1 FTYPS
6 PDPAERYS
14 FTVTATYVDG
24 DGPASTS
31 SDLVPTS
38 GRFADVPGAAWYAD
52 GVDWTTAYG
61 VLSAYPPGLFKP
73 TKAATRAQVASALWN
88 LAGRPAA
95 LAGRL
100 LRYDALGARL
110 RSARLPRDPDCP
122 VCGRRAG

>member
-1 FTYPS
+1 MHGFLTMGKLI
-6 PDPAERYS
+6 R
-14 FTVTATYVDG
+14 
-24 DGPASTS
+24 ASQS
-31 SDLVPTS
+31 MIDMMAVALKRPGRLGRVIAPLV
-38 GRFADVPGAAWYAD
+38 GVIGA
-52 GVDWTTAYG
+52 
-61 VLSAYPPGLFKP
+61 L
-73 TKAATRAQVASALWN
+73 QASEALQL